1 VNAKGQIPFWDH
13 GGDALP
19 TDEQVRICPS
29 IQERSGWVWSKI
41 AFTASNWMFDTSFSI
56 SGRNTYGADG
66 MVFWFTADKGS
77 SGNMFGS
84 TSSFTGMALAID
96 TFDNNGQGDTPRVSV
111 FMGNGSF
118 DYNHG
123 TDGSG
128 QDIGYCLKQIRN
140 KRFPVQLKVIYI
152 KNSLEVFINE
162 GNTNSSENYDLC
174 VKIPTVTLPPTGYFG
189 ISAATGGLSDD
200 HDVMS
205 FVVHSLTPVEQSRG
219 KLMEDLDKAHA
230 DQLKEYMKF
239 SETFESKQKKSKQPV
254 KEDWEN
260 RLEME
265 GNVRMVYD
273 MQASLLR
280 ELRALND
287 KISSLDGNDK
297 VMAMEGRLSHH
308 LEELKSHVRAVPAV
322 GDGATASQQL
332 QPIYEIRENVKKLN
346 ERVDRLFDNIQKGQ
360 GNGCPAVSCLSSG
373 FFIVIILV
381 QSLVV
386 IGIILAKYAQERNAK
401 KFF

>member
-1 VNAKGQIPFWDH
+1 
-13 GGDALP
+13 
-19 TDEQVRICPS
+19 
-29 IQERSGWVWSKI
+29 
-41 AFTASNWMFDTSFSI
+41 
-56 SGRNTYGADG
+56 
-66 MVFWFTADKGS
+66 
-77 SGNMFGS
+77 
-84 TSSFTGMALAID
+84 
-96 TFDNNGQGDTPRVSV
+96 
-111 FMGNGSF
+111 
-118 DYNHG
+118 
-123 TDGSG
+123 
-128 QDIGYCLKQIRN
+128 
-140 KRFPVQLKVIYI
+140 
-152 KNSLEVFINE
+152 
-162 GNTNSSENYDLC
+162 
-174 VKIPTVTLPPTGYFG
+174 
-189 ISAATGGLSDD
+189 
-200 HDVMS
+200 
-205 FVVHSLTPVEQSRG
+205 
-219 KLMEDLDKAHA
+219 
-230 DQLKEYMKF
+230 
-239 SETFESKQKKSKQPV
+239 
-254 KEDWEN
+254 
-260 RLEME
+260 
-265 GNVRMVYD
+265 MVYD